1 VTVESSLYKPS
12 DFCRHIPETNE
23 REPWRD
29 PFRQDYARVIH
40 CPSFRRLQGKTQLFP
55 GHESDFF
62 RNRLTH
68 SLEVAQ
74 IAESIAHKIN
84 ATHPYFNVNNID
96 PRVCFTASLLH
107 DIGHPPFGH
116 NGEEALD
123 AAMRAHGGFEGNA
136 QTLRI
141 ISQLEK
147 KRYVPGETCPIT
159 KRSGLNL
166 TYRTLAAVLKY
177 DNQIP
182 KVRETHSKVCKG
194 YYFEDSPIV
203 LDIKK
208 HVESDWKATDG
219 KFKTIECAI
228 MDIADDIAYSTYD
241 LEDSFKAGFLT
252 PTAMLTAD
260 ESLLDRVAKKVSAET
275 GNRKFGFGDVMAIFL
290 EMFDSFIQVFEFPG
304 EVHDEEVRKSVKI
317 LESLQVSQQL
327 ESLATDGHIRTQFT
341 SSLVGEFINSV
352 DVLFNDKFPQLSGIT
367 IEPLAHEKI
376 ETLKN
381 FSFEATIYSTR
392 VKVSEYRGHAIISEI
407 FNALAAKKGH
417 LLLPTD
423 YAALHKAAGDDL
435 QSKSRIICDFIAGMT
450 DKYAIEFYGRLNS
463 DSPTSMFK
471 PL

>member
-1 VTVESSLYKPS
+1 MTVDVDLYGPL
-12 DFCRHIPETNE
+12 DYCRHIPEESEN
-23 REPWRD
+23 EPWRD
-29 PFRQDYARVIH
+29 QSRRDYARVIH

-84 ATHPYFNVNNID
+84 ATHPYFIRNNID
-96 PRVCFTASLLH
+96 PRICFTASLLH

-116 NGEEALD
+116 NGEQALD
-123 AAMRAHGGFEGNA
+123 AAMRAYGGFEGNA

-141 ISQLEK
+141 VSQLEK
-147 KRYVPGETCPIT
+147 KRYVPNETCPIAR
-159 KRSGLNL
+159 RSGLNL
-166 TYRTLAAVLKY
+166 TYRTLAAILKY
-177 DNQIP
+177 DNKIP
-182 KVRETHSKVCKG
+182 ETRESDAKVAKG
-194 YYFEDSPIV
+194 YYFEDSPVV

-208 HVESDWKATDG
+208 HVAPHWTAGSQ

-252 PTAMLTAD
+252 PMAMLTAD
-260 ESLLDRVAKKVSAET
+260 ESLLKRVAAKVALET
-275 GNRKFGFGDVMAIFL
+275 QNEKFDVNGVMAIFL
-290 EMFDSFIQVFEFPG
+290 EMFEGFIQLFEYDG
-304 EVHDEEVRKSVKI
+304 KIDDEDGKKAIKI
-317 LESLQVSQQL
+317 FESLQVSQQL

-341 SSLVGEFINSV
+341 SSLVGEFINSI
-352 DVLFNDKFPQLSGIT
+352 DVQFNEKIPQLSGIKV
-367 IEPLAHEKI
+367 EPLSLEKI

-392 VKVSEYRGHAIISEI
+392 VKVSEYRGNAIVSAIFTALSEK
-407 FNALAAKKGH
+407 NGH

-423 YAALHKAAGDDL
+423 YAALYKAAGENT
-435 QSKSRIICDFIAGMT
+435 QSKNRIICDFIAGMT

-463 DSPTSMFK
+463 DSPMSMFK

>member
-1 VTVESSLYKPS
+1 MTVESDLYRPS
-12 DFCRHIPETNE
+12 DFCRHISEANE

-74 IAESIAHKIN
+74 IAESVAYKIN
-84 ATHPYFNVNNID
+84 ATHPFFKLNNID

-123 AAMRAHGGFEGNA
+123 AAMRAYGGFKGNA

-147 KRYVPGETCPIT
+147 KRYVPGETCPIAR
-159 KRSGLNL
+159 RSGLNL
-166 TYRTLAAVLKY
+166 TYRTLAAILKY
-177 DNQIP
+177 DSQIP
-182 KVRETHSKVCKG
+182 EVRKTDSKVCKG
-194 YYFEDSPIV
+194 YYFEDLPIV

-208 HVESDWKATDG
+208 HVEPDWELADG

-260 ESLLDRVAKKVSAET
+260 GSLLDRVAKKVSAET
-275 GNRKFGFGDVMAIFL
+275 GNNKFGFRDVMAIFL
-290 EMFDSFIQVFEFPG
+290 EMFDKFIQVFEFPG

-317 LESLQVSQQL
+317 L
-327 ESLATDGHIRTQFT
+327 
-341 SSLVGEFINSV
+341 
-352 DVLFNDKFPQLSGIT
+352 
-367 IEPLAHEKI
+367 
-376 ETLKN
+376 
-381 FSFEATIYSTR
+381 
-392 VKVSEYRGHAIISEI
+392 AIIY
-407 FNALAAKKGH
+407 L
-417 LLLPTD
+417 T
-423 YAALHKAAGDDL
+423 
-435 QSKSRIICDFIAGMT
+435 
-450 DKYAIEFYGRLNS
+450 
-463 DSPTSMFK
+463 
-471 PL
+471 